1 MLNHFKPVD
10 GHNPL
15 KIYSKNPLRLSLH
28 HLQRPVV
35 EANQRKSTGQIL
47 KSTVHPW
54 KLTVNII
61 MEVWKIMFLSKW
73 VICRFHV
80 NLPECKKNDPNHDL
94 LSMNHCSLTNLKSES
109 PSWKI
114 PWTSETNF
122 ARNLQYHNH
131 YLSQSIRIYLSLS
144 PPFFSPHGV
153 FLPSIRFLTV
163 PTRKHMHQASVTAP
177 EPLRAGGNSEL
188 RLETSSESR
197 VIFGP
202 QEMAENNWV
211 DRDVIQSKDPPPQCH
226 PHKK

>member
-1 MLNHFKPVD
+1 MLLSLTIATIWFQNKWSMMCVKLLNHFKPVD
-10 GHNPL
+10 GHNAL

-54 KLTVNII
+54 KLTLNII

-80 NLPECKKNDPNHDL
+80 NLPGCKTNDPNHDL

-131 YLSQSIRIYLSLS
+131 YLSQSISDLSITITS
-144 PPFFSPHGV
+144 F
-153 FLPSIRFLTV
+153 FLTSRCF
-163 PTRKHMHQASVTAP
+163 PPIHTFPHRFFTRKHPMYQASVTAP

-188 RLETSSESR
+188 RLET
-197 VIFGP
+197 VIFWAPRNG
-202 QEMAENNWV
+202 
-211 DRDVIQSKDPPPQCH
+211 RK
-226 PHKK
+226 